1 MKTLQS
7 YLNTLHKRNEL
18 TKEEYNAM
26 RPKNGKRARAHVL
39 PKIHK
44 ENSNIPKFRPIVD
57 TTGTPHY
64 SAGKFLTNLL
74 NPLSMNEFT
83 LKDSFDA
90 VNKVKSIPLHLFED
104 GCNYISFDVESL
116 FTNLKKHSMKKLLLD
131 TCTKTA
137 FTFNGVI
144 YEQRD
149 GACMGYS
156 LGPLLENVIMTDLEE
171 KFTKTSINN
180 NTIKFYARYVDDTLF
195 VIKREDVRRIQNLL
209 NNFEPNLH
217 FTVDLFLN
225 EVPHFLDLELSP
237 DSLSIFRKSRNT
249 SLFTHFNSYVTWTH
263 ITAWIKSLTSRVSRM
278 CSPNKLSS
286 ERN

>member
-26 RPKNGKRARAHVL
+26 RPKNGKLARAHVL

-209 NNFEPNLH
+209 NNFEPNLR

-249 SLFTHFNSYVTWTH
+249 SLFTHFNRYVTWTH
-263 ITAWIKSLTSRVSRM
+263 ITAWIKSLSSRVSRM

>member
-26 RPKNGKRARAHVL
+26 RPKNGKLARAHVL

-209 NNFEPNLH
+209 NNFEPNLR

-249 SLFTHFNSYVTWTH
+249 SLFTHFNRYVTWTH